1 MSAPRTRQVQQ
12 LSHTTADIQH
22 PENKLLACFM
32 GQGCYHDADSQLPQ
46 AKCLSVQVVVATSKR
61 QKNVD
66 GTMKPGLLWD
76 VPLMLGN
83 QKEGSDR
90 NRIQCIVFDFV
101 VHPDTC
107 RMALNNAK
115 FKVSHSIKFLNLTMP
130 ECMSSHLD
138 RAALVSHVSL
148 RHTYTQKLGGAV
160 FHTLVPHRQCHCTS
174 ALVFSFSFVY
184 RTGWK
189 Q

>member
-1 MSAPRTRQVQQ
+1 M
-12 LSHTTADIQH
+12 
-22 PENKLLACFM
+22 
-32 GQGCYHDADSQLPQ
+32 
-46 AKCLSVQVVVATSKR
+46 
-61 QKNVD
+61 D
-66 GTMKPGLLWD
+66 GTTKPGLSWN
-76 VPLMLGN
+76 VPLMLGK

-115 FKVSHSIKFLNLTMP
+115 FKVSFSIKSLSLAMP

-148 RHTYTQKLGGAV
+148 RHTYTQNLRGAV
-160 FHTLVPHRQCHCTS
+160 SHPLVPHGQCHCAS
-174 ALVFSFSFVY
+174 ALVFSAFSPY
-184 RTGWK
+184 RIDWK
-189 Q
+189 H

>member
-1 MSAPRTRQVQQ
+1 MRQV
-12 LSHTTADIQH
+12 
-22 PENKLLACFM
+22 
-32 GQGCYHDADSQLPQ
+32 CYHAADSQLLP

-61 QKNVD
+61 QKSVD

-76 VPLMLGN
+76 VPLMLGK

-115 FKVSHSIKFLNLTMP
+115 FKVSISIKCVTSPCQNACHHILTGLYLTA
-130 ECMSSHLD
+130 MSPSDTHIH
-138 RAALVSHVSL
+138 RTWGSSVSHTCPS
-148 RHTYTQKLGGAV
+148 
-160 FHTLVPHRQCHCTS
+160 
-174 ALVFSFSFVY
+174 
-184 RTGWK
+184 
-189 Q
+189 

>member
-1 MSAPRTRQVQQ
+1 
-12 LSHTTADIQH
+12 
-22 PENKLLACFM
+22 M
-32 GQGCYHDADSQLPQ
+32 GQVCYHAAGSHHPQ

-66 GTMKPGLLWD
+66 GTTKPGLSWN
-76 VPLMLGN
+76 VPLMLGK

-115 FKVSHSIKFLNLTMP
+115 FKVSLSTKCLNLTMP
-130 ECMSSHLD
+130 ACMSSRLD
-138 RAALVSHVSL
+138 RAVLVSHVSL
-148 RHTYTQKLGGAV
+148 RHTSELGASSV
-160 FHTLVPHRQCHCTS
+160 SHTCPSWTMPLHKCTG
-174 ALVFSFSFVY
+174 LCFFVS
-184 RTGWK
+184 T
-189 Q
+189 

>member
-1 MSAPRTRQVQQ
+1 MLPHS
-12 LSHTTADIQH
+12 TADIQH
-22 PENKLLACFM
+22 PEKLLFKLLH
-32 GQGCYHDADSQLPQ
+32 GTSLLDSQLLH

-61 QKNVD
+61 QKNAD
-66 GTMKPGLLWD
+66 GTTKPGLSWN
-76 VPLMLGN
+76 VPLMLGK

-115 FKVSHSIKFLNLTMP
+115 FKVSLSTKCLNLTLP

-138 RAALVSHVSL
+138 RAVLVSHVSL
-148 RHTYTQKLGGAV
+148 RHIYTQNLGGAV
-160 FHTLVPHRQCHCTS
+160 SHTLVPHGQCHCTS
-174 ALVFSFSFVY
+174 ACVFSSPFLY
-184 RTGWK
+184 RSITGRK

>member
-1 MSAPRTRQVQQ
+1 MRQV
-12 LSHTTADIQH
+12 
-22 PENKLLACFM
+22 
-32 GQGCYHDADSQLPQ
+32 CYHAADSQLLP

-61 QKNVD
+61 QKSVD

-76 VPLMLGN
+76 VPLMLGK

-115 FKVSHSIKFLNLTMP
+115 YKVSLSITSLEFTTQN
-130 ECMSSHLD
+130 CMSSHLD
-138 RAALVSHVSL
+138 RAVLINHVSL
-148 RHTYTQKLGGAV
+148 RHLYNEELEGSSV
-160 FHTLVPHRQCHCTS
+160 SHTCPS
-174 ALVFSFSFVY
+174 
-184 RTGWK
+184 
-189 Q
+189 